1 MTVDASRAKGRP
13 ATPYAAVVS
22 YFRRDVLRLDTV
34 SYRQLDQVRTYPYSQ
49 VLDSDV
55 TRDPKNT
62 TVEDGRVARVFVPM
76 RVGGLDILELL
87 FILGRVRIHFVRT
100 D

>member
-34 SYRQLDQVRTYPYSQ
+34 SYRQLDQVRTYPDSQ

-55 TRDPKNT
+55 TRNPKDT
-62 TVEDGRVARVFVPM
+62 TVEDSRVTRVLVSM
-76 RVGGLDILELL
+76 RVGGFDVFELL
-87 FILGRVRIHFVRT
+87 FILGRVRVHFVRT